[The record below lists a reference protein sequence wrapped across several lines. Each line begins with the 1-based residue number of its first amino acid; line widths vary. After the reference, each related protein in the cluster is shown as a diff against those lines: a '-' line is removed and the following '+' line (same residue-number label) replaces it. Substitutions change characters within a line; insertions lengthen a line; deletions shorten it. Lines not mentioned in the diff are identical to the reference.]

1 MGLVLAVLG
10 AWKKQIGGFVT
21 VAVLVFVVSVHL
33 MKPQDFIIY
42 GICAGIGLVCA
53 LLSIKFHNFMLIA
66 ASSVW
71 SNGSGQQYLL
81 SAAI

>member
-1 MGLVLAVLG
+1 M
-10 AWKKQIGGFVT
+10 
-21 VAVLVFVVSVHL
+21 
-33 MKPQDFIIY
+33 Y

-66 ASSVW
+66 SSFCVW

-81 SAAI
+81 SAAV